1 MLSRLKYT
9 TFIQKSLSSNPHL
22 IHYSWFSNNRIH
34 IYPILDLIKCT
45 LIGMLWITVAYA
57 LFVINPLQEIIDN
70 VSINNLFHPHLLNLL
85 TYT

>member
-1 MLSRLKYT
+1 
-9 TFIQKSLSSNPHL
+9 
-22 IHYSWFSNNRIH
+22 
-34 IYPILDLIKCT
+34 
-45 LIGMLWITVAYA
+45 MLWITVAYA